1 MTKPR
6 GIFGTSQFD
15 GKPMINRLFT
25 KSYPNLDW
33 IQVEISS
40 YCNANCIYC
49 PHFAYRINWQNRHLP
64 IDAFRNLILLFEKR
78 NLSIHIA
85 YMLLRS
91 GLDELEKL
99 PEFLSHTGVDQTVVS
114 SLSFVASPAM
124 ESESILISFPAAKIY
139 LVRLL

>member
-1 MTKPR
+1 
-6 GIFGTSQFD
+6 
-15 GKPMINRLFT
+15 
-25 KSYPNLDW
+25 
-33 IQVEISS
+33 
-40 YCNANCIYC
+40 
-49 PHFAYRINWQNRHLP
+49 
-64 IDAFRNLILLFEKR
+64 
-78 NLSIHIA
+78 
-85 YMLLRS
+85 MLLRS